1 MSKYLYKQYV
11 RLITKWPKDEFK
23 SPERDLA
30 VFLDNEI
37 EKHFNTKPTRMDM
50 GLCERR
56 YQALEQ
62 ISSNT
67 TAKLYPHQYK
77 SGVFGLNLQQL
88 QEANTE
94 ENRRH
99 FGLGREGLL
108 KRIWKAVFP
117 PKPTPRE
124 NASG

>member
-23 SPERDLA
+23 GPERDLA
-30 VFLDNEI
+30 VFLAKELERQFKTDPSSLDI
-37 EKHFNTKPTRMDM
+37 

-56 YQALEQ
+56 YRALEQ
-62 ISSNT
+62 ISLNT

-88 QEANTE
+88 QMN
-94 ENRRH
+94 
-99 FGLGREGLL
+99 
-108 KRIWKAVFP
+108 
-117 PKPTPRE
+117 
-124 NASG
+124 